1 LEIKVLGG
9 NSNRDLIAGICEE
22 LGIEITKHSV
32 SRFSDGEIFVQ
43 IDESV
48 RGDDVF
54 IVQSTNPP
62 AENILELLLLG
73 DAAKRASAARITA
86 VIPYFGYARQD
97 RKDKPRVPISAKLI
111 AKLIESAGFDRVLTV
126 DLHADQIQGFFDIP
140 VDNLYA
146 TPIFKKYLLSEFPM
160 GLNPDEWIIVSPDVG
175 GIKRARTIAEKLWN
189 LPIALI
195 DKRRP
200 KPNVAEVVRVIGD
213 VKGKNVL
220 LIDDIID
227 TATTISNA
235 AYALKEEGAN
245 RIIIMAT
252 HGLFS
257 GNAIEKLEKCPA
269 ERVVVTN
276 TISQRYDLP
285 SKFVVLDI
293 SQFLAEAIRRIHRG
307 GSVSQLFL

>member
-1 LEIKVLGG
+1 LGG

-32 SRFSDGEIFVQ
+32 IRFSDGEIFVQ

-86 VIPYFGYARQD
+86 VIPYLGYARQD
-97 RKDKPRVPISAKLI
+97 RKDKPRVPISAKLM

-200 KPNVAEVVRVIGD
+200 KHNVAEVVRVIGD

-276 TISQRYDLP
+276 TIIQRYDLP

>member
-1 LEIKVLGG
+1 ML
-9 NSNRDLIAGICEE
+9 GICEE
-22 LGIEITKHSV
+22 LGIEPTKHTV
-32 SRFSDGEIFVQ
+32 SRFADGEIFVQ
-43 IDESV
+43 IEESV

-54 IVQSTNPP
+54 IIQSTNPP
-62 AENILELLLLG
+62 AENILELLLLA
-73 DAAKRASAARITA
+73 DAARRASAARITA

-111 AKLIESAGFDRVLTV
+111 AKLVESSGFDRVLTV

-146 TPIFKKYLLSEFPM
+146 TPIFKRYLQSEFPL

-213 VKGKNVL
+213 VKEKNVL

-235 AYALKEEGAN
+235 TFALKNEGAN

-257 GNAIEKLEKCPA
+257 GDALEKLANCPA
-269 ERVVVTN
+269 ESVVITN
-276 TISQRYDLP
+276 TINHNKELP
-285 SKFVVLDI
+285 SKIITLDI
-293 SQFLAEAIRRIHRG
+293 SQLLAEAIKRIHKG

>member
-1 LEIKVLGG
+1 MGLDV
-9 NSNRDLIAGICEE
+9 
-22 LGIEITKHSV
+22 TKHSV
-32 SRFSDGEIFVQ
+32 SRFADGEIFVQ
-43 IDESV
+43 IDESI

-73 DAAKRASAARITA
+73 DAARRASAARITA
-86 VIPYFGYARQD
+86 VIPYYGYARQD

-160 GLNPDEWIIVSPDVG
+160 GLNPEDWIIVSPDVG
-175 GIKRARTIAEKLWN
+175 GIKRARTMAEKLWN

-213 VKGKNVL
+213 VRGKNVL

-227 TATTISNA
+227 TGTTISNA

-245 RIIIMAT
+245 RIIVIAT

-257 GNAIEKLEKCPA
+257 GNAIEKLNNCPA
-269 ERVVVTN
+269 EKVVVTN
-276 TISQRYDLP
+276 TINHKIDLP
-285 SKFVVLDI
+285 SKFVILDI
-293 SQFLAEAIRRIHRG
+293 SQLLAEAIRRIHRG

>member
-1 LEIKVLGG
+1 MV
-9 NSNRDLIAGICEE
+9 GICEE
-22 LGIEITKHSV
+22 LGIEVTKHSV
-32 SRFSDGEIFVQ
+32 SRFADGEIFVQ

-62 AENILELLLLG
+62 AENILELLLLA
-73 DAAKRASAARITA
+73 DAARRASAARITA

-97 RKDKPRVPISAKLI
+97 RKDKPRVPISAKLM
-111 AKLIESAGFDRVLTV
+111 AKLMESAGFDRILTV

-160 GLNPDEWIIVSPDVG
+160 GLNPEEWIIVSPDVG

-257 GNAIEKLEKCPA
+257 GNAIEKLENCPC

-276 TISQRYDLP
+276 TVNHNFDLP
-285 SKFVVLDI
+285 GKFVVLDI
-293 SQFLAEAIRRIHRG
+293 SQLLAEAIRRIHRG

>member
-1 LEIKVLGG
+1 ML
-9 NSNRDLIAGICEE
+9 GICEE
-22 LGIEITKHSV
+22 LGIEPTKHTV
-32 SRFSDGEIFVQ
+32 SRFADGEIFVQ
-43 IDESV
+43 IEESV

-54 IVQSTNPP
+54 IIQSTNPP
-62 AENILELLLLG
+62 AENILELLLLA
-73 DAAKRASAARITA
+73 DAARRSSAARITA

-111 AKLIESAGFDRVLTV
+111 AKLVESSGFDRVLTV

-146 TPIFKKYLLSEFPM
+146 TPIFKRYLQSEFPS
-160 GLNPDEWIIVSPDVG
+160 GLNPDEWIMVSPDVG

-213 VKGKNVL
+213 VKEKNVL

-235 AYALKEEGAN
+235 AFALKNEGAN

-257 GNAIEKLEKCPA
+257 GNALEKLENCPA
-269 ERVVVTN
+269 ESVVITN
-276 TISQRYDLP
+276 TINHNKELP
-285 SKFVVLDI
+285 GKIITLDI
-293 SQFLAEAIRRIHRG
+293 SQLLAEAIKRIHKG